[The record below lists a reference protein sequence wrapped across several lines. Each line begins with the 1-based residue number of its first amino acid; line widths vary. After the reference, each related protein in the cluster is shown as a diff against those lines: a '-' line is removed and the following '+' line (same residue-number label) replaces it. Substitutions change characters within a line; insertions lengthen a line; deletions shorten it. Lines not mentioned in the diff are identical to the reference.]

1 MCGKAVHNHPH
12 ALESVLNAKRLQKMY
27 DKAVNTYRWTIE
39 YVTDRIK
46 TQKMYDSYFWR
57 PFFIRNVLD

>member
-1 MCGKAVHNHPH
+1 MCGKAVDNHPH
-12 ALESVLNAKRLQKMY
+12 ASVFNAKRLQKMY
-27 DKAVNTYRWTIE
+27 DEAVDTYRWTIE
-39 YVTDRIK
+39 YVTDRFK